1 LGKVGLVLDV
11 PGTEVVPL
19 GSLGAVVEGF
29 DPPVDVSDGEAEPVD
44 APESE
49 EPVVVGAEPVVEVL
63 GLPVSEVP
71 GPVVVVGPPSVMP
84 VPCVE
89 GDVPFGEPV
98 PMIRLVLGVE
108 DVPVVVAVAIVDAVG
123 PVDVSGPVVVVVSPP
138 SVVVGPVVAVPK
150 SPAVVVVEGAKVVDN
165 DVGITGAVTTFN
177 VSQPSIAPK
186 PPLTIFA
193 SPQT

>member
-1 LGKVGLVLDV
+1 MPLGKVGLVLDV
-11 PGTEVVPL
+11 PGAELVPL
-19 GSLGAVVEGF
+19 GSPGAVVEGF
-29 DPPVDVSDGEAEPVD
+29 DPPVDVSEGEAEPVD
-44 APESE
+44 GSESE
-49 EPVVVGAEPVVEVL
+49 EPVVVGGEPVAEVL
-63 GLPVSEVP
+63 GFPVTEVP
-71 GPVVVVGPPSVMP
+71 EPVVVVGAPSVMP

-98 PMIRLVLGVE
+98 PMIRLVLGAE
-108 DVPVVVAVAIVDAVG
+108 DVPVVAVG
-123 PVDVSGPVVVVVSPP
+123 PVDISGPVVMVVSPP

-150 SPAVVVVEGAKVVDN
+150 SPAVLVVESAKVAET
-165 DVGITGAVTTFN
+165 DVGIRGAVSTFN